1 MTRVKICGI
10 MDRSDLSSAI
20 SAGADAVGFIVE
32 IDDSRHC
39 LSADE
44 AANLIKL
51 VPVFT
56 KSVAVVAPG
65 GVEEAVE
72 LASRTG
78 ADILQVHGSLRP
90 EELAELKGRVH
101 QKLVA
106 AVAAGSGLK
115 DIQSVARSADA
126 VLLDSM
132 VNGKLGGTGT
142 AHDWDQSAEI
152 ARSLPVPTILAG
164 GLNPGNVV
172 EAILKVRP
180 YAVDVSSGAE
190 SGGKK
195 DPEKIRSF
203 IREVRSC
210 PQ

>member
-10 MDRSDLSSAI
+10 MNRSDLSSAI
-20 SAGADAVGFIVE
+20 SAGADAVGFVVE

-72 LASRTG
+72 LAKRTR
-78 ADILQVHGSLRP
+78 ADILQVHGSLRS
-90 EELAELKGRVH
+90 EELAELKCRVH

-106 AVAAGSGLK
+106 AVAAGSGLE
-115 DIQSVARSADA
+115 DAQRFARSADA
-126 VLLDSM
+126 ILLDSM
-132 VNGKLGGTGT
+132 VNGKLGGTGI

-152 ARSLPVPTILAG
+152 ARSLPVTTILAG
-164 GLNPGNVV
+164 GLNPSNVV
-172 EAILKVRP
+172 EAILKVKP

>member
-1 MTRVKICGI
+1 LTRVKICGI
-10 MDRSDLSSAI
+10 MNRSDLSSAI

-39 LSADE
+39 LSAVE

-56 KSVAVVAPG
+56 KSVAVVAPQD
-65 GVEEAVE
+65 VDEAAD
-72 LASRTG
+72 LANRTG
-78 ADILQVHGSLRP
+78 ADILQVHGSLCP
-90 EELAELKGRVH
+90 EELSRLKGRVH

-106 AVAAGSGLK
+106 AVAGGSELEEV
-115 DIQSVARSADA
+115 QSYARNADA

-142 AHDWDQSAEI
+142 AHDWDLSAKV

-190 SGGKK
+190 TGGKK
-195 DPEKIRSF
+195 DAEKIRSF
-203 IREVRSC
+203 VRAVRSC

>member
-1 MTRVKICGI
+1 LTRVKICGI
-10 MDRSDLSSAI
+10 MNRSDLSSAI

-39 LSADE
+39 LSAVE
-44 AANLIKL
+44 AANLIQL

-56 KSVAVVAPG
+56 KSVAVIAPKD
-65 GVEEAVE
+65 VEEAIE
-72 LASRTG
+72 LASRTR
-78 ADILQVHGSLRP
+78 ADILQVHGSLCP
-90 EELAELKGRVH
+90 EELSRLKGRIH
-101 QKLVA
+101 QKLLA
-106 AVAAGSGLK
+106 AVAGGSELEEV
-115 DIQSVARSADA
+115 QSYARSADA

-142 AHDWDQSAEI
+142 AHDWDQSADI

-164 GLNPGNVV
+164 GLNPSNVV

-190 SGGKK
+190 TGGKK
-195 DPEKIRSF
+195 DAEKIRSF
-203 IREVRSC
+203 VRAVRSC

>member
-1 MTRVKICGI
+1 LTRVKICGL
-10 MDRSDLSSAI
+10 MSRSDLSSAI

-32 IDDSRHC
+32 IDDSKHC

-44 AANLIKL
+44 ARNLIKM

-56 KSVAVVAPG
+56 KSVAVVAPR

-78 ADILQVHGSLRP
+78 ADILQVHGSLQS

-106 AVAAGSGLK
+106 AVAGGSELEK
-115 DIQSVARSADA
+115 VQSYARSADA

-152 ARSLPVPTILAG
+152 ARSLSVPMILAG
-164 GLNPGNVV
+164 GLNPSNVV

-190 SGGKK
+190 TGGKK
-195 DPEKIRSF
+195 DAEKIRSF
-203 IREVRSC
+203 VRAVRSC